1 MASSMFIESI
11 ELFVIMNE
19 MHSLNSSDKV
29 PDFVSLVSRM
39 LGAIIYA
46 LVVGWKLALVFLSIS
61 PVVIITI
68 HLTISVRYDHMISDC
83 RLIDDIAECR

>member
-1 MASSMFIESI
+1 MFIESI
-11 ELFVIMNE
+11 ELFVILNE

-29 PDFVSLVSRM
+29 RDFISLVSRM
-39 LGAIIYA
+39 LGAVIH
-46 LVVGWKLALVFLSIS
+46 ALVFLWIS

-68 HLTISVRYDHMISDC
+68 HLTISVRCDQMISDC